1 MSPTVPVGAL
11 VVIRPLVSPAHAGQM
26 IVFHPPGDSHTY
38 IHRIVAV
45 GPGPTYR
52 TKGDNDP
59 RADPWTVPAED
70 VIGRAATV
78 VPDLGWLL
86 RAGPV
91 VAGAVAA
98 AVIIGLLIPRWRRW
112 AYLDA
117 VCAALLLISLRLHP
131 FVRWQLVTL
140 TRSAN
145 RTHAWLFNTGILP
158 IQLRAR
164 PGDTSVVASGHS
176 ANLAGPVDQH
186 LTIAGTAHLAPWQ
199 WTPIALVCAAPLI
212 AAVIIAWGRER
223 HARRPNSRDRPP
235 VSSAT
240 CNAGTSP
247 SELRA
252 SSGTGSVASL
262 RSASQASAFS

>member
-186 LTIAGTAHLAPWQ
+186 LTIAGTAHLAP
-199 WTPIALVCAAPLI
+199 L
-212 AAVIIAWGRER
+212 AVDTDSPRL
-223 HARRPNSRDRPP
+223 RRPAHRRGDHRLGP
-235 VSSAT
+235 
-240 CNAGTSP
+240 
-247 SELRA
+247 
-252 SSGTGSVASL
+252 
-262 RSASQASAFS
+262 